1 MNKTAEADIAM
12 HTNNDAKMDTTTMAN
27 DLNNTEA
34 GKTTPSFMNEHKSPH
49 QRKRERADARFHFYG
64 FAAIALAL
72 AFLVFFFVDIIG
84 KALPAFDETEVLA
97 TIHYSE
103 AASKNYNKAIDKKM
117 RGVVS
122 RAWLRSLPAYMKA
135 HPELMGSSAELWVL
149 ADSRVDQYIKQ
160 HDGHGLKSKHRRT
173 VDAMLKDGKIRTVFN
188 TTLFT
193 NGDSKLP
200 EYAGILAASVGT
212 VFTLLITMLV
222 AVPIGVMTA
231 IYLEEFAEDNR
242 FTRMVEVNI
251 NNLAAIPS
259 ILYGLLG
266 LAIFISFF
274 GVPRSSALAGG
285 LTLALMTLPVIII
298 TTRAALRA
306 VPESIRE
313 AAYGLGASNL
323 QTAWHHVLPLAMPGI
338 LTGSIIGLAQAMG
351 ETAPLIIVGMMA
363 YIPEAPTTI
372 LDATTVLPAQ
382 IYTWST
388 ESMRGYGERTAAG
401 ILVLLAV
408 LLSLNALAVKLRNRS
423 QQSW

>member
-1 MNKTAEADIAM
+1 MNNRVDMDNQTDMNQLTEVTKTA
-12 HTNNDAKMDTTTMAN
+12 
-27 DLNNTEA
+27 
-34 GKTTPSFMNEHKSPH
+34 SFMNNNKSDR
-49 QRKRERADARFHFYG
+49 QIKRKRADRRFHWYG
-64 FAAIALAL
+64 FTAIAMAL

-84 KALPAFDETEVLA
+84 QALPAFDQTEVHVTVNYTKAA
-97 TIHYSE
+97 T
-103 AASKNYNKAIDKKM
+103 KNYNKAVDKSV
-117 RGVVS
+117 RRIVS
-122 RAWLRSLPAYMKA
+122 RAWLRSIPQYLEA
-135 HPELMGSSAELWVL
+135 HPEMIGTSHDEWVP
-149 ADSRVDQYIKQ
+149 ADSRVDQFIKE
-160 HDGHGLKSKHRRT
+160 HDGHGLKSKYQRT
-173 VDAMLKDGKIRTVFN
+173 VKEMQQENRVRSVFN

-193 NGDSKLP
+193 RGDSKLP
-200 EYAGILAASVGT
+200 EYAGIWAAAVGS

-231 IYLEEFAEDNR
+231 IYLEEFAADNR
-242 FTRMVEVNI
+242 FTRLIEVNI

-298 TTRAALRA
+298 TTRASLRA

-323 QTAWHHVLPLAMPGI
+323 QTTWHHVLPLAMPGI

-363 YIPEAPTTI
+363 YIPDAPTSI

-382 IYTWST
+382 VYTWST
-388 ESMRGYGERTAAG
+388 ESLRGYSERTAAG
-401 ILVLLAV
+401 ILVLLTV
-408 LLSLNALAVKLRNRS
+408 LLSLNALAVKLRNRA
-423 QQSW
+423 QQTW